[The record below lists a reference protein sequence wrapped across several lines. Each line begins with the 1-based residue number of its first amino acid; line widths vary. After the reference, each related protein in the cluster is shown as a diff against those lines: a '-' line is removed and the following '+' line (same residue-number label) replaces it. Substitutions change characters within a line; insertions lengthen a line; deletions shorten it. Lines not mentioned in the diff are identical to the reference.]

1 MIRKI
6 ISVFLLICTLSLCGC
21 AANNE
26 IERGYIVSAIAFS
39 QDSGS
44 INLFLEAVTA
54 DSEEQSKNIILKGS
68 GNSAYEAMENIKISL
83 TKKLFFDHCAAI
95 VLDESLNKDLTKQA
109 LRFCKGID
117 KINFGCYVVSSADAA
132 AVFGLQPV
140 SAAIGYD
147 IMSMIEVSEEKQSTV
162 FKNRLY
168 EVVALNSKPMK
179 TFWIPYIGVEKE
191 EIFIN
196 GLAVFRENKMLRFLN
211 NEQAVALSLITDS
224 LTRGEIVVSGEKIKT
239 QYCKVTYDFDSE
251 KIEVN
256 VHLKANGDKKKIKT
270 KAQKLLQKEDIFG
283 LGNIIYQ
290 EKPKLWEKIKN
301 DYTKYYQKAE
311 KTVNIYE

>member
-147 IMSMIEVSEEKQSTV
+147 IMGLMRNYSQINKTTQD
-162 FKNRLY
+162 FKNRFF
-168 EVVALNSKPMK
+168 EAQVREAR
-179 TFWIPYIGVEKE
+179 KE
-191 EIFIN
+191 EITLPSLSPKDESI
-196 GLAVFRENKMLRFLN
+196 
-211 NEQAVALSLITDS
+211 SLIG
-224 LTRGEIVVSGEKIKT
+224 R
-239 QYCKVTYDFDSE
+239 VTYKDYVITDRQQITQE
-251 KIEVN
+251 E
-256 VHLKANGDKKKIKT
+256 NGK
-270 KAQKLLQKEDIFG
+270 
-283 LGNIIYQ
+283 
-290 EKPKLWEKIKN
+290 
-301 DYTKYYQKAE
+301 
-311 KTVNIYE
+311 